1 MNRAKTK
8 QKLSQIVLGSGEK
21 KQKQHSQK
29 SQKNN
34 HNHTS
39 CQTLVPMIAS
49 RNLLKSFPCN
59 GLVRKSPI
67 ISPVGQYSKRTL
79 PLLRVVGYC
88 QNTNLISV
96 TAKTNA
102 VGEQS
107 KTKDVT
113 ETKQERL
120 IVTVGL

>member
-1 MNRAKTK
+1 MLKEQDDVTK
-8 QKLSQIVLGSGEK
+8 MMSRSLGS
-21 KQKQHSQK
+21 
-29 SQKNN
+29 
-34 HNHTS
+34 
-39 CQTLVPMIAS
+39 I
-49 RNLLKSFPCN
+49 
-59 GLVRKSPI
+59 
-67 ISPVGQYSKRTL
+67 
-79 PLLRVVGYC
+79 VVGYC

-120 IVTVGL
+120 IVTVGF